1 MSSLRAGIIGLGQM
15 GRNHARVYRSLPGV
29 DLVVLADSEKIP
41 EEVSRGIETVR
52 TAEEMLDHKIDFC
65 IVATPTISHEEI
77 GVLMAEAGVHTLIEK
92 PISDNSEGA
101 KRLIASFEKA
111 QVIGCVGHIER
122 FNPAIQSM
130 KERIK
135 NGDLGSIFQISTR
148 RQGPFVPRVRDV
160 GVIKDLGTHDFDL
173 SIWLVDEP
181 VVGVSARTALRM
193 GREHEDLAAVTS
205 EFNNSVV
212 GNHLVN
218 WISPFK
224 ERTVQVTG
232 ERGSFVADMI
242 TADLTFW
249 SNGYLASEWET
260 LKHSRGVVEGD
271 VVRYAISKT
280 EPLQEEAQAFRDSIL
295 GKSNN
300 VVSLQEGLT
309 VLKVAEAC
317 LESAKTG
324 QTVVI
329 PEEL

>member
-1 MSSLRAGIIGLGQM
+1 MRSLRAGIIGLGQM

-92 PISDNSEGA
+92 PISESLDGA
-101 KRLIASFEKA
+101 KRLIAAFEKA
-111 QVIGCVGHIER
+111 QAIGCVGHIER
-122 FNPAIQSM
+122 FNPAVQSM
-130 KERIK
+130 RERIS

-148 RQGPFVPRVRDV
+148 RQGPFVSRVRDV

-173 SIWLVDEP
+173 SLWLVGEP

-193 GREHEDLAAVTS
+193 GREYEDLAAITS
-205 EFNNSVV
+205 EFGNSVV

-224 ERTVQVTG
+224 ERIVQVTG
-232 ERGSFVADMI
+232 EKGSFVADMI

-249 SNGYLASEWET
+249 SNGYMKSEWET

-280 EPLQEEAQAFRDSIL
+280 EPLVEEAESFIDAIL
-295 GKSNN
+295 GRSNKIA
-300 VVSLQEGLT
+300 SLQESLT
-309 VLKVAEAC
+309 VLQIAEAC

-329 PEEL
+329 PEEI

>member
-135 NGDLGSIFQISTR
+135 NGDLGSIFQIS
-148 RQGPFVPRVRDV
+148 
-160 GVIKDLGTHDFDL
+160 
-173 SIWLVDEP
+173 
-181 VVGVSARTALRM
+181 
-193 GREHEDLAAVTS
+193 
-205 EFNNSVV
+205 
-212 GNHLVN
+212 
-218 WISPFK
+218 
-224 ERTVQVTG
+224 
-232 ERGSFVADMI
+232 
-242 TADLTFW
+242 
-249 SNGYLASEWET
+249 
-260 LKHSRGVVEGD
+260 
-271 VVRYAISKT
+271 
-280 EPLQEEAQAFRDSIL
+280 
-295 GKSNN
+295 
-300 VVSLQEGLT
+300 
-309 VLKVAEAC
+309 
-317 LESAKTG
+317 
-324 QTVVI
+324 
-329 PEEL
+329 